1 MFCPNCGNQN
11 ADGVKF
17 CANCGANLIPDAY
30 SAPEVPVQPV
40 PQVQPQPQQ
49 YAAPAPA
56 PVQTPSYTP
65 NMPPVAPAGTLP
77 QKTNV
82 LCIVGMIVSLVS
94 ILFVGTTAL
103 IGLILSIIGLISAGK
118 KNEKGKGQAI
128 TGIIV
133 SSVLIVALLFGAI
146 AGVSDIKKYS
156 RKYDDAPTR
165 RTTRYE
171 ETTRKKNRETT
182 EEETTRET
190 TRETTEDTSASE
202 SKKGLYLTSV
212 GNDKTGKVPLDS
224 GKWVSFIEAGGFS
237 SDVAEHEQAKEM
249 STGAIIGLFT
259 LNVNYSADDLAKAQ
273 LASMDKMGGK
283 NLTGAHVKI
292 GGYDA
297 TQAYGM
303 FDDGTI
309 LVVWFFKGD
318 DGVMR
323 KITVEFPMDDKNSF
337 HIVEN
342 GYKLDR

>member
-1 MFCPNCGNQN
+1 
-11 ADGVKF
+11 
-17 CANCGANLIPDAY
+17 
-30 SAPEVPVQPV
+30 
-40 PQVQPQPQQ
+40 
-49 YAAPAPA
+49 
-56 PVQTPSYTP
+56 
-65 NMPPVAPAGTLP
+65 
-77 QKTNV
+77 
-82 LCIVGMIVSLVS
+82 MIVSLVS

-146 AGVSDIKKYS
+146 VSVSDIKKYS

-165 RTTRYE
+165 R
-171 ETTRKKNRETT
+171 
-182 EEETTRET
+182 T